1 MVQETWVQSLGWE
14 NPLEKEIAT
23 YSRILA
29 WRIPWTV
36 HGVAMSRTEGLSIH
50 YAVKAFLATV
60 ANVSSKNDDVKAL
73 RGREKIISSCISNSC
88 FSFNS

>member
-1 MVQETWVQSLGWE
+1 MVQESWVQSLGWE
-14 NPLEKEIAT
+14 NTLEKEMAT

-73 RGREKIISSCISNSC
+73 RGRGEKKQFHIK
-88 FSFNS
+88 

>member
-1 MVQETWVQSLGWE
+1 MVQESWVQSLGWE
-14 NPLEKEIAT
+14 NPLEKEMAT

-36 HGVAMSRTEGLSIH
+36 HGVAMSRTEGLSIY

-73 RGREKIISSCISNSC
+73 RGRGKKKSSFISNSC